1 MNLKLLE
8 VVGFVRFAIKE
19 EFGMKRR
26 ELLAGVATM
35 VTLASVPLDVA
46 LAAAEDDLMTP
57 GPLPEKAFG
66 DEKAPVTVVE
76 YLSMTCPHC
85 RNFHTE
91 MWPEI
96 KKQYVDTG
104 KVRFIFREFPFD
116 PRSTAAFMLAR
127 CVGEDK
133 WYPAVDLLFRQ
144 QEKWA
149 AAQDGR
155 QALQSTMAI
164 TGMGQKEFESCLTDQ
179 ALLDKVS
186 AVANKGKAL
195 GVDST
200 PTFFINGKKYAGALP
215 VAEFAK
221 IVDPLLPA
229 E

>member
-1 MNLKLLE
+1 MN
-8 VVGFVRFAIKE
+8 
-19 EFGMKRR
+19 RR
-26 ELLAGVATM
+26 EVLAG
-35 VTLASVPLDVA
+35 
-46 LAAAEDDLMTP
+46 AAALFSVSIAHPTFARAASESELMAP
-57 GPLPEKAFG
+57 GPLPEKSFG
-66 DEKAPVTVVE
+66 DEKASVTVIE

-85 RNFHTE
+85 RNFHTT

-133 WYPAVDLLFRQ
+133 WYPTVDLLFRQ
-144 QEKWA
+144 QETWA
-149 AAQDGR
+149 TAQDGR

-164 TGMGQKEFESCLTDQ
+164 TGMGQKDFEACLTDQ

-186 AVANKGKAL
+186 AVAAKAKEL

-200 PTFFINGKKYAGALP
+200 PTFFINGKKYAGALA

-221 IVDPLLPA
+221 IVDPLVPA